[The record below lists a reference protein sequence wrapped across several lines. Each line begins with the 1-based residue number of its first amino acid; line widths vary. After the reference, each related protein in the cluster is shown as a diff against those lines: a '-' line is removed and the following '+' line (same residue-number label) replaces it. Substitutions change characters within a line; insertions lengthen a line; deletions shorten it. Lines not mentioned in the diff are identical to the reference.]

1 MNKLSILY
9 PDNQNIGQN
18 NAYKLLSDTTCHDLG
33 LDSIC
38 KLLSKKENEQHL
50 IMRILS
56 QISDDPTTANFRADV
71 FEDIMRFPA
80 MRTRI
85 MELLDK
91 IQFLRDFGSFKTDY
105 DKKAG
110 IWDLLHRLEEINDYI
125 ECVEALRECLSA
137 TDIHSEGLINL
148 RANIEKIYNDSY
160 YAQMKADIKNLKA
173 DTSSLK
179 SITVGINI
187 NERFEVS
194 QIGVISVNN
203 KPFKHSNILSNFSQ
217 AVASGGN
224 IGHTADNGH
233 GISGVRNGN
242 EWNGDMHYTPVEDTS
257 DLSLGNFES
266 AAMAI
271 ATHGFS
277 MAANAAARS
286 GNSDTLAGMPDKDAG
301 ADITHYMSKVVG
313 QMLSAT
319 VKKLRDVLSNYVNVT
334 ITTITDLIPEFVY
347 YIRFAEFIE
356 NNLDKNMKFC
366 KAVAVSAQTEKYM
379 SAQGFYNLKLAT
391 TEHSDEIVVNDLD
404 FDLKHMIYI
413 LTGANRGG
421 KTTVT
426 QAVGLLYVLAQ
437 GGIYVPAE
445 SFEYVP
451 VDCIYTHFPADE
463 DKTMNLGRLG
473 EECTRFKELFE
484 ACTDRSLLLLNETF
498 STTSFE
504 EGYYIAR
511 DCVRAVLNKG
521 IRTIY
526 NTHMHKLAGDIDEIN
541 SDAQAFKVASLIVKS
556 EEGKRSFKI
565 EVAPPEGMSYAKD
578 IADKYGVTYEA
589 LTKNA

>member
-56 QISDDPTTANFRADV
+56 QISDDPATANFRADV

-137 TDIHSEGLINL
+137 TDIQSEGLINL

-217 AVASGGN
+217 AVAAGGN
-224 IGHTADNGH
+224 LGHSADGGR
-233 GISGVRNGN
+233 GISGVHNGN